1 MSRTLKDLA
10 DQLRRADLLMEWA
23 ERDLTLTG
31 VTDDSRRVIR
41 GGVYVAIRGTQAD
54 GHDFAQGAIERGAAA
69 LVVERPL
76 GLGVPELLVRD
87 GRRAAIAV
95 ARAWYDDP
103 TARMTLI
110 AVTGTN
116 GKTTTSNI
124 VRHLLNANGDA
135 GVIGTIGAFDG
146 AGEMVPSTAGSLTTP
161 GPVDLQAT
169 FAALRDRGV
178 RSVAMETSSHALDQ
192 GRLDGL
198 TFGAGIFTNLT
209 REHLDYHRTMEHYF
223 AAKAKLVGLLG
234 LQGTAVTNA
243 DDPAWNDLP
252 SVPPARR
259 LSFGLSPEAGLRA
272 EGVVPDAG
280 GTSFTLRSRW
290 GRAEVRIPLIGEFNL
305 SNALGAAGAALSLGR
320 PLNEVVERLTTAPQ
334 VPGRM
339 DVIVGSPFVVLRD
352 YMHTPD
358 AYERVLATLRPLT
371 RGRLVVLFG
380 CGGDRDRGKRP
391 EMGRIAAE
399 RADLV
404 ILTTDN
410 PRTEDPDRI
419 IDDIVAGIPGG
430 GAGKVVRILDREE
443 AIHAG
448 VALLQEG
455 DTFLLAGKGHETYQ
469 IYGKEKVPFDEPT
482 IVRAA
487 MGRRQ

>member
-1 MSRTLKDLA
+1 MSRSLQDLVTALK
-10 DQLRRADLLMEWA
+10 RADLLVEA
-23 ERDLTLTG
+23 PATAPALTAL
-31 VTDDSRRVIR
+31 TDDSRKVKP
-41 GGVYVAIRGTQAD
+41 GSLYLAIRGTQSD
-54 GHDFAQGAIERGAAA
+54 GHDFAAAAVAAGAAA
-69 LVVERPL
+69 VVVERPL
-76 GLGVPELLVRD
+76 GFAVPEVVVRD
-87 GRRAAIAV
+87 GRLAAIAV
-95 ARAWYDDP
+95 ARAWYGDP
-103 TARMTLI
+103 AAALTLV

-124 VRHLLNANGDA
+124 VRHLFNEGGDA

-146 AGEMVPSTAGSLTTP
+146 KGELVPSTAGSLTTP
-161 GPVDLQAT
+161 GAIDLQAT

-178 RSVAMETSSHALDQ
+178 RTVAMETSSHALDQ

-223 AAKAKLVGLLG
+223 AAKAKLLG
-234 LQGTAVTNA
+234 FLGTDGTAVTNA
-243 DDPAWNDLP
+243 DDPEWDHLP
-252 SVPPARR
+252 ALPPGRR
-259 LSFGLSPEAGLRA
+259 LSFGLSAKADLRA
-272 EGVVPDAG
+272 EDVVTTAG
-280 GTSFTLRSRW
+280 GTTFTLRSRW
-290 GRAEVRIPLIGEFNL
+290 GTREVRIPLIGDFNL
-305 SNALGAAGAALSLGR
+305 SNVLGAAGAALSLGR
-320 PLNEVVERLTTAPQ
+320 PLDEVVERLRTAPQ

-339 DVIVGSPFVVLRD
+339 DVLVGEPFVVLRD

-371 RGRLVVLFG
+371 KGRLLVIFG

-399 RADLV
+399 LADLV

-430 GAGKVVRILDREE
+430 GGEKVLRILDREE
-443 AIHAG
+443 AIHAA
-448 VALLQEG
+448 VALLHPG
-455 DTFLLAGKGHETYQ
+455 DTLLLAGKGHETYQ

-487 MGRRQ
+487 VGRR

>member
-1 MSRTLKDLA
+1 MSHSLRDLVEA
-10 DQLRRADLLMEWA
+10 LQRADLLVQA
-23 ERDLTLTG
+23 PAGAPPLTAL
-31 VTDDSRRVIR
+31 TDDSRKVTP
-41 GGVYVAIRGTQAD
+41 GALYLAIRGTQAD
-54 GHDFAQGAIERGAAA
+54 GHDFAAAAVAAGAAA

-76 GLGVPELLVRD
+76 GVGAPEVVVRD
-87 GRRAAIAV
+87 GRLAAIAV

-103 TARMTLI
+103 AAALTLV

-124 VRHLLNANGDA
+124 VRHLCNDRGDA

-146 AGEMVPSTAGSLTTP
+146 TGELVPSTAGSLTTP
-161 GPVDLQAT
+161 GPIDLQAT

-178 RSVAMETSSHALDQ
+178 RTVAMETSSHALDQ

-223 AAKAKLVGLLG
+223 AAKAKLLGLLG
-234 LQGTAVTNA
+234 ADGTAVTNA
-243 DDPAWNDLP
+243 DDPEWDHLP
-252 SVPPARR
+252 ALPPGRR
-259 LSFGLSPEAGLRA
+259 LSFGLTAKADLRA
-272 EGVVPDAG
+272 EDVVTTAG
-280 GTSFTLRSRW
+280 GTTFTLRSQW
-290 GRAEVRIPLIGEFNL
+290 GAREVKIPLIGDFNL
-305 SNALGAAGAALSLGR
+305 SNALGAAGAALAVGR
-320 PLNEVVERLTTAPQ
+320 PLDEVVERLRTAPQ

-339 DVIVGSPFVVLRD
+339 DVLVGEPFVVLRD

-358 AYERVLATLRPLT
+358 AYERVLGTLRPLT
-371 RGRLVVLFG
+371 QGRLLVIFG

-399 RADLV
+399 LADLV

-430 GAGKVVRILDREE
+430 GGEKVLRILDREE
-443 AIHAG
+443 AIHAA
-448 VALLQEG
+448 VALLHPG
-455 DTFLLAGKGHETYQ
+455 DTLLLAGKGHETYQ

-487 MGRRQ
+487 VGRR

>member
-1 MSRTLKDLA
+1 MTVTLPILLDA
-10 DQLRRADLLMEWA
+10 LRRADLLVSA
-23 ERDLTLTG
+23 PTVAPSLTG
-31 VTDDSRRVIR
+31 LTDDSRKVRP
-41 GGVYVAIRGTQAD
+41 GVLYLAIRGTQAD
-54 GHDFAQGAIERGAAA
+54 GHDFASQAAGGGAAA

-76 GLGVPELLVRD
+76 GTGLPEVVVRD
-87 GRRAAIAV
+87 GRLAAIAL
-95 ARAWYDDP
+95 ARAWYGDP
-103 TARMTLI
+103 ARGMTLI

-124 VRHLLNANGDA
+124 VRHLLNADGAA

-146 AGEMVPSTAGSLTTP
+146 KGEMVPSTAGSLTTP
-161 GPVDLQAT
+161 GAIDLQAT

-178 RSVAMETSSHALDQ
+178 RTVAMETSSHALDQ

-198 TFGAGIFTNLT
+198 TFGAAIFTNLT

-234 LQGTAVTNA
+234 PDGSAVTNA
-243 DDPAWNDLP
+243 DDPAWDALP
-252 SVPPARR
+252 SLPPSRR
-259 LSFGLSPEAGLRA
+259 VAFGLSHNADLRA
-272 EGVVPDAG
+272 EGVVTDAG
-280 GTSFTLRSRW
+280 GTSFTLVSRW
-290 GRAEVRIPLIGEFNL
+290 GNAEVRLPLIGDFNL

-320 PLNEVVERLTTAPQ
+320 PLAEVVSRLAGAPQ

-371 RGRLVVLFG
+371 KGRLVVIFG

-399 RADLV
+399 MSDLV

-419 IDDIVAGIPGG
+419 IDDIMAGIPAG
-430 GAGKVVRILDREE
+430 GAGKVIRILDREE
-443 AIHAG
+443 AIHAA
-448 VALLQEG
+448 VALLHPG
-455 DTFLLAGKGHETYQ
+455 DTLLLAGKGHETY
-469 IYGKEKVPFDEPT
+469 
-482 IVRAA
+482 
-487 MGRRQ
+487 

>member
-1 MSRTLKDLA
+1 MTKPLLALA
-10 DQLRRADLLMEWA
+10 DALRRSDLLA
-23 ERDLTLTG
+23 SAPPLDLSLTG
-31 VTDDSRRVIR
+31 VTDDSRKVVA
-41 GGVYVAIRGTQAD
+41 GGLYLAIRGTQAD
-54 GHDFAQGAIERGAAA
+54 GHDFAASAVERGAAA

-76 GLGVPELLVRD
+76 GLGVPELVVRD
-87 GRRAAIAV
+87 GRLAAVAV

-103 TARMTLI
+103 AAGMTLV

-124 VRHLLNANGDA
+124 VRHLLNGNGDA

-146 AGEMVPSTAGSLTTP
+146 AGRPVPSTAGSLTTP

-169 FAALRDRGV
+169 FATLRDRGV

-192 GRLDGL
+192 GRLEGL

-223 AAKAKLVGLLG
+223 ASKAKLVGLLG
-234 LQGTAVTNA
+234 LTGTAVTNA

-252 SVPPARR
+252 MLPPTRR
-259 LSFGLSPEAGLRA
+259 VSFGVSPEAGLRA
-272 EGVVPDAG
+272 DGVATEAG

-290 GRAEVRIPLIGEFNL
+290 GSAEVRIPLIGDFNL
-305 SNALGAAGAALSLGR
+305 SNALGAAGAALALGR
-320 PLNEVVERLTTAPQ
+320 PLAEVVERLRTAPQ

-339 DVIVGSPFVVLRD
+339 DVLVGAPFVVLRD

-399 RADLV
+399 RSDLV

-419 IDDIVAGIPGG
+419 IDDILAGIPGG

-443 AIHAG
+443 AIHAA

-455 DTFLLAGKGHETYQ
+455 DTLLLAGKGHETYQ
-469 IYGKEKVPFDEPT
+469 IYGKEKVPFDEPA

-487 MGRRQ
+487 VGRRG

>member
-1 MSRTLKDLA
+1 MTRPLTDLIAALK
-10 DQLRRADLLMEWA
+10 RADLLVTA
-23 ERDLTLTG
+23 PTAIPALSAL
-31 VTDDSRRVIR
+31 TDDSRKVVP
-41 GGVYVAIRGTQAD
+41 GGLYLAIRGTQAD
-54 GHDFAQGAIERGAAA
+54 GHDFAAQAVAAGAAA
-69 LVVERPL
+69 MVVERPL
-76 GLGVPELLVRD
+76 GLKVPEVVVRD
-87 GRRAAIAV
+87 GRLAAIQI

-103 TARMTLI
+103 TAALTLV

-124 VRHLLNANGDA
+124 VRHLLNAEATA

-146 AGEMVPSTAGSLTTP
+146 RGEMVPSTAGSLTTP
-161 GPVDLQAT
+161 GPIDLQAT

-178 RSVAMETSSHALDQ
+178 RTIAMETSSHALDQ

-209 REHLDYHRTMEHYF
+209 REHLDYHRTMDHYF
-223 AAKAKLVGLLG
+223 AAKAKLVGLLALDG
-234 LQGTAVTNA
+234 CAITNA
-243 DDPAWNDLP
+243 DDPAWDALP
-252 SVPPARR
+252 PLPPARH
-259 LSFGLSPEAGLRA
+259 LTFGVSSKAGLRA
-272 EGVVPDAG
+272 EGVVTDAG
-280 GTSFTLRSRW
+280 GTSFRLLSRW
-290 GRAEVRIPLIGEFNL
+290 GNAEVRIPLIGDFNL
-305 SNALGAAGAALSLGR
+305 SNALAAAGSALALGVPFR
-320 PLNEVVERLTTAPQ
+320 EVVSRLASAPQ

-339 DVIVGSPFVVLRD
+339 DVIVGTPFVVLRD

-358 AYERVLATLRPLT
+358 AYERVLGTLRPLT
-371 RGRLVVLFG
+371 TGRLMVIFG

-391 EMGRIAAE
+391 EMGKIAAE
-399 RADLV
+399 RSDLV

-410 PRTEDPDRI
+410 PRTEDPERI

-430 GAGKVVRILDREE
+430 GAGKVLRILDREE
-443 AIHAG
+443 AIHAA

-455 DTFLLAGKGHETYQ
+455 DTLLLAGKGHETYQ

-487 MGRRQ
+487 VGRR

>member
-31 VTDDSRRVIR
+31 VTDDSRRVTR

-259 LSFGLSPEAGLRA
+259 LSFGLSPDAGLRA
-272 EGVVPDAG
+272 EGIVPDAG

-290 GRAEVRIPLIGEFNL
+290 GRAEVRIPLIGDFNL

-320 PLNEVVERLTTAPQ
+320 PLDEVVERLTTAPQ

-358 AYERVLATLRPLT
+358 AYERV
-371 RGRLVVLFG
+371 VEQVI
-380 CGGDRDRGKRP
+380 DP
-391 EMGRIAAE
+391 EDG
-399 RADLV
+399 
-404 ILTTDN
+404 
-410 PRTEDPDRI
+410 
-419 IDDIVAGIPGG
+419 
-430 GAGKVVRILDREE
+430 
-443 AIHAG
+443 
-448 VALLQEG
+448 
-455 DTFLLAGKGHETYQ
+455 
-469 IYGKEKVPFDEPT
+469 
-482 IVRAA
+482 
-487 MGRRQ
+487 

>member
-1 MSRTLKDLA
+1 MTTSLRTLVDALK
-10 DQLRRADLLMEWA
+10 RADLLAQAPEGDVPLA
-23 ERDLTLTG
+23 S
-31 VTDDSRRVIR
+31 VTDDSRKAGAGALYLAVR
-41 GGVYVAIRGTQAD
+41 GSQAD
-54 GHDFAQGAIERGAAA
+54 GHDFAAKAVAAGAVA
-69 LVVERPL
+69 LVVERAL
-76 GLGVPELLVRD
+76 GLGVPEVLVRD
-87 GRRAAIAV
+87 GRLAAIAV
-95 ARAWYDDP
+95 ARAWYGDP
-103 TARMTLI
+103 ARAMRLV

-124 VRHLLNANGDA
+124 VRHLLNAEGAA

-146 AGEMVPSTAGSLTTP
+146 QGEQVPSTAGSLTTP
-161 GPVDLQAT
+161 GPIDLQAT

-178 RSVAMETSSHALDQ
+178 RAVAMETSSHALDQ

-234 LQGTAVTNA
+234 RDGVAVVNA
-243 DDPAWNDLP
+243 DDPAWAALP
-252 SVPPARR
+252 ALPPSRR
-259 LSFGLSPEAGLRA
+259 IAFGVSPQADLRA
-272 EGVVPDAG
+272 EGAVTDAG
-280 GTSFTLRSRW
+280 GTSFRLRSPW
-290 GRAEVRIPLIGEFNL
+290 GDVEVRIPLIGDFNL
-305 SNALGAAGAALSLGR
+305 SNALGAAGAALALGL
-320 PLNEVVERLTTAPQ
+320 PLDVVADRLRGAPQ

-339 DVIVGSPFVVLRD
+339 DVIVGTPFVVLRD

-358 AYERVLATLRPLT
+358 AYERVLGTLRPLT
-371 RGRLVVLFG
+371 KGRLIVIFG

-399 RADLV
+399 RSDLV

-419 IDDIVAGIPGG
+419 IDDIMAGIPGG
-430 GAGKVVRILDREE
+430 GAGKVLRILDREE
-443 AIHAG
+443 AIHAA
-448 VALLQEG
+448 VALLQPG
-455 DTFLLAGKGHETYQ
+455 DTLLLAGKGHETYQ
-469 IYGKEKVPFDEPT
+469 IMGTTKVPFDEPT

-487 MGRRQ
+487 VGRR

>member
-1 MSRTLKDLA
+1 MTSPLRTLVDA
-10 DQLRRADLLMEWA
+10 LRRADLLVA
-23 ERDLTLTG
+23 APGGDPVLAGL
-31 VTDDSRRVIR
+31 TDDSRKVKR
-41 GGVYVAIRGTQAD
+41 GSLYLAIRGTQAD
-54 GHDFAQGAIERGAAA
+54 GHDFATQAVDAGAAA

-76 GLGVPELLVRD
+76 GLGVPEVVVRD
-87 GRRAAIAV
+87 GRLGAIAV
-95 ARAWYDDP
+95 AREWYGDP
-103 TARMTLI
+103 ARALTLI

-124 VRHLLNANGDA
+124 VRHLFNADGSA

-146 AGEMVPSTAGSLTTP
+146 AGSPVPSTAGSLTTP
-161 GPVDLQAT
+161 GPIDLQAT
-169 FAALRDRGV
+169 LAALRDRGV
-178 RSVAMETSSHALDQ
+178 RTVAMETSSHALDQ

-198 TFGAGIFTNLT
+198 AFGAAIFTNLT

-223 AAKAKLVGLLG
+223 GAKAKLVGLLG
-234 LQGTAVTNA
+234 TEGSAIINA
-243 DDPAWNDLP
+243 DDPAWEALP
-252 SVPPARR
+252 ALPPSRR
-259 LSFGLSPEAGLRA
+259 VAFGLRPDADLRA
-272 EGVVPDAG
+272 EEVVTDAG
-280 GTSFTLRSRW
+280 GTSFRLRSRW
-290 GRAEVRIPLIGEFNL
+290 GAAEARIPLIGDFNL
-305 SNALGAAGAALSLGR
+305 SNVLGAAGAALALGR
-320 PLNEVVERLTTAPQ
+320 PLAEVVARLADTPQ

-339 DVIVGSPFVVLRD
+339 DVLVGSPFVVLRD

-371 RGRLVVLFG
+371 SGRLLVIFG

-430 GAGKVVRILDREE
+430 EGSKALRILDREE
-443 AIHAG
+443 AIHAA
-448 VALLQEG
+448 VALLHPG
-455 DTFLLAGKGHETYQ
+455 DTLLLAGKGHETYQ
-469 IYGKEKVPFDEPT
+469 ILGTEKVPFDEPS
-482 IVRAA
+482 IVKSAV
-487 MGRRQ
+487 GRR

>member
-1 MSRTLKDLA
+1 MSATLRTLRDA
-10 DQLRRADLLMEWA
+10 LRRADLLVTAPEGELA
-23 ERDLTLTG
+23 LQGL
-31 VTDDSRRVIR
+31 TDDSRKA
-41 GGVYVAIRGTQAD
+41 GPGSLYLAIRGTQAD
-54 GHDFAQGAIERGAAA
+54 GHDFAAGAVAQGAVA

-76 GLGVPELLVRD
+76 GLGVPELVVRD
-87 GRRAAIAV
+87 GRLAAIAL
-95 ARAWYDDP
+95 ARAWYCDP
-103 TARMTLI
+103 AAAMTLV

-124 VRHLLNANGDA
+124 VRHLLNADGSA

-146 AGEMVPSTAGSLTTP
+146 AGEKVPSTAGSLTTP
-161 GPVDLQAT
+161 GPIDLQAT

-223 AAKAKLVGLLG
+223 AAKAKLLG
-234 LQGTAVTNA
+234 RLGPDGVAVINA
-243 DDPAWNDLP
+243 DDPAWEALP
-252 SVPPARR
+252 ALPPARR
-259 LSFGLSPEAGLRA
+259 ITFGVAPGADLRA
-272 EGVVPDAG
+272 EGVVGDAG
-280 GTSFTLRSRW
+280 GTSFRLRSRW
-290 GRAEVRIPLIGEFNL
+290 GNVDVRIPLIGEFNL
-305 SNALGAAGAALSLGR
+305 SNALGAAGAALAVGR
-320 PLNEVVERLTTAPQ
+320 PLADVVERLAGAPQ

-339 DVIVGSPFVVLRD
+339 DIIVGSPFVVLRD

-371 RGRLVVLFG
+371 RGRLIVIFG

-391 EMGRIAAE
+391 EMGKIAAE
-399 RADLV
+399 MSDLV

-430 GAGKVVRILDREE
+430 GAGKVLRILDREE
-443 AIHAG
+443 AIHAA
-448 VALLQEG
+448 VA
-455 DTFLLAGKGHETYQ
+455 
-469 IYGKEKVPFDEPT
+469 
-482 IVRAA
+482 
-487 MGRRQ
+487 